1 MQIIKKWIA
10 TLGLL
15 ILTGAAIAIW
25 LMLPVYGA
33 LILAALASTW
43 LLATRSGRQ
52 ALAVARVGISELPRR
67 WRASL
72 VLVVGIAGVVG
83 VLVAVLAMSEGF
95 ATTLRSAGSDDAA
108 IVLRAGSQSETTSL
122 ITREEARL
130 IAEADGIAR
139 DRNGD
144 PLASAEISQVV
155 SLVTK
160 VDRTDASALL
170 RGIGGAGWAL
180 RPQVK
185 IVEGRP
191 FQPGRREIVVG
202 TGAARQYENL
212 NIGSQI
218 ELANQVWTVVGR
230 FSSGDTHDSELWTDV
245 ETLGTTYDTP
255 TFQSI
260 VVRLQAPDGLT
271 RLRAALAADARLNL
285 DAETTR
291 SYYGKQSERLT
302 ALTRMLGMV
311 VGAIMALGALFGAL
325 NTMYSAVAA
334 RTREIA
340 TMRAIGF
347 HGPHVVLAV
356 MLESLLLALIGGAV
370 GAAIAAAVFNGYSV
384 ATLGGNFS
392 QVMFVFR
399 VTPDLVWTGLK
410 WALAIGFVGGLFP
423 ALRASTAPVAVALRA
438 R

>member
-1 MQIIKKWIA
+1 MQTMKKWIA
-10 TLGLL
+10 NSGLL
-15 ILTGAAIAIW
+15 ILAGAAIVMW
-25 LMLPVYGA
+25 FTLPVYGV
-33 LILAALASTW
+33 LVLAS
-43 LLATRSGRQ
+43 LASASMLATRSGRL
-52 ALAVARVGISELPRR
+52 ALAVAWVGVSELPRR

-83 VLVAVLAMSEGF
+83 VLVAVLAMGEGF
-95 ATTLRSAGSDDAA
+95 ASTLRGTGSDDAA

-130 IAEADGIAR
+130 IAEADGTAR
-139 DRNGD
+139 DQHGN
-144 PLASAEISQVV
+144 PLASAEMSQVV
-155 SLVTK
+155 SLVTQA
-160 VDRTDASALL
+160 DHTDASALL
-170 RGIGGAGWAL
+170 RGIGEAGWAL

-191 FQPGRREIVVG
+191 FHPGRRELVVG
-202 TGAARQYENL
+202 TGAARQYAGL
-212 NIGSQI
+212 AVGSEI
-218 ELANQVWTVVGR
+218 ELANQVWNVVGR

-245 ETLGTTYDTP
+245 ETLGATYGTP
-255 TFQSI
+255 TFQLM
-260 VVRLQAPDGLT
+260 VVRLQAPDGLA
-271 RLRAALAADARLNL
+271 RLRAALAADARLDL
-285 DAETTR
+285 EAETTR
-291 SYYGKQSERLT
+291 SYYTKQSERLT
-302 ALTRMLGMV
+302 ALTRTLGIL
-311 VGAIMALGALFGAL
+311 VGAIMALGAVFGAL
-325 NTMYSAVAA
+325 NTMYAAVAT

-356 MLESLLLALIGGAV
+356 MLESLLLALIGGAL

-384 ATLGGNFS
+384 ATLGNNFS
-392 QVMFVFR
+392 QVMFEFR
-399 VTPDLVWTGLK
+399 VTPELVWTGLR